1 MYSAT
6 AGAALLAAPAA
17 EAAIQNLT
25 TFSYDGGAT
34 FGSSPPDGINPNGTN
49 LLFTAATA
57 GQNAGFVGYLELNHF
72 QSANLGTG
80 IARLGGHIANHAYS
94 GMVSRLAF
102 GASINNRT
110 FSGPNGDFTLA
121 SRAVHSTLGTHTSRG
136 EFLPNGAGATAT
148 GYIGFRTNL
157 NGQTYYGW
165 LHVKVSND
173 ANDLPF
179 EVSLI
184 SRNGDPGV
192 FGAFGLASD
201 NILAGETALAAPEP
215 SVAALGGL
223 GLLALGAAGVRELRR
238 RQAAGRK

>member
-6 AGAALLAAPAA
+6 AGAALLAAPAG
-17 EAAIQNLT
+17 EAAIQNLA

-34 FGSSPPDGINPNGTN
+34 FGSSQPDDINPNGTK
-49 LLFTAATA
+49 LSFTAATA
-57 GQNAGFVGYLELNHF
+57 SHNAGFVGYLELNHF

-80 IARLGGHIANHAYS
+80 IARLGGHIANHTYS
-94 GMVSRLAF
+94 GMVSKLAF

-136 EFLPNGAGATAT
+136 EFLPNGAAATAT

-179 EVSLI
+179 EVSLM
-184 SRNGDPGV
+184 SKNGDPGV

-238 RQAAGRK
+238 RNAAGRK